1 MNRENFKP
9 GVIPSPPD
17 KRDFTIAM
25 ANKAMVAPTL
35 QEFPY
40 EWNLPYLYFILD
52 QGKIGACVA
61 YGLAAAK
68 CIFEYMQTG
77 KVIPFSP
84 GYIYSDRFG
93 FYQGEGMIT
102 RDALTALQ
110 KWGTVPYEDFPYI
123 DTYDKLRP
131 ILWGERGEN
140 LDRLRIKAYPYR
152 ISSFYRLDVE
162 GEDVTYNIKNAL
174 VNGMVVATVFD
185 VKESFWSIGKDGK
198 VPIPKKGE
206 KSYGLHFTT
215 THGYK
220 GDLTNTLNSWNE
232 NWGDKGYA
240 HFPLNYPWEEVWA
253 MSDKIDA
260 NLVKL
265 QQKFEDADLFSSWGR
280 ETCVQGIEL
289 GLMQGDGKVFNPQ
302 STPTREQ
309 MLIAL
314 TNLYNKLK

>member
-1 MNRENFKP
+1 MNKDIFKS
-9 GVIPSPPD
+9 GVLPSPPD
-17 KRDFTIAM
+17 ARDFTIAM
-25 ANKAMVAPTL
+25 ANRAMVTPVL
-35 QEFPY
+35 QDFPN
-40 EWNLPYLYFILD
+40 EHNLPYLYFVLD

-77 KVIPFSP
+77 KIIPFSP

-93 FYQGEGMIT
+93 FYQGEGMVT
-102 RDALTALQ
+102 RDALLALQ
-110 KWGTVPYEDFPYI
+110 KWGAVPYEDFPYI

-131 ILWGERGEN
+131 ILLGDRGKN
-140 LDRLRIKAYPYR
+140 LDRLRIIAYPFR
-152 ISSFYRLDVE
+152 ISSIYRLDVE
-162 GEDVTYNIKNAL
+162 GEDIAYNIKNAL

-185 VKESFWSIGKDGK
+185 VKESFWSVGKDGK

-220 GDLTNTLNSWNE
+220 GDLTNTLNSWSE

-265 QQKFEDADLFSSWGR
+265 QQKFEDGDKISPWAR
-280 ETCVQGIEL
+280 EAVLSLSEQEI
-289 GLMQGDGKVFNPQ
+289 MQGDGRIFNPQ
-302 STPTREQ
+302 QNLSREQ
-309 MLIAL
+309 AAVLIY
-314 TNLYNKLK
+314 NLQNKMK